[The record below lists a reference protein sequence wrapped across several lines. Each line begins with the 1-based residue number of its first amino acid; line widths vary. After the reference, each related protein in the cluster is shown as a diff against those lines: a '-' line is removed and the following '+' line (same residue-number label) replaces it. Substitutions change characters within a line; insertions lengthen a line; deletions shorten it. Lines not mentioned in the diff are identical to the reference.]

1 MSEITP
7 RQAKEII
14 RQRLA
19 ELNLP
24 TFHLS
29 AKTID
34 FTDLARARCIFVKVH
49 NWVPNPMYRE
59 LDLTAR
65 VNGFRIEA

>member
-1 MSEITP
+1 MTP

-24 TFHLS
+24 AFRLS

-34 FTDLARARCIFVKVH
+34 FSDLARARCIFVKLH
-49 NWVPNPMYRE
+49 GWAPSPLYRE

-65 VNGFRIEA
+65 ANDFRIEA